1 METGIIV
8 IIALVVVVVIAGGIA
23 IAARSSI
30 LPARRTA
37 RLKKRFGAEYD
48 RAVEV
53 HGNRTAAEN
62 DLSERLRRRDNM
74 RLRELSDQQR
84 VAHTETWAAVQ
95 QEFVDDPVRAVRD
108 ARGLVEAIMADR
120 GYPGPASAADSEA
133 AFDQRLDDLSVDHSA
148 AVTGFRRAHATGR
161 PAEAGQSGTEHLR
174 EELVSYRDLVGSLLG
189 GLPTADGTTDRSPGA
204 GRTAVD
210 HTAPAADTERT
221 AVERPRRERGPEAG
235 L

>member
-30 LPARRTA
+30 LPGRRTT

-53 HGNRTAAEN
+53 HGNKAAAEN

-74 RLRELSDQQR
+74 TLRDLSDQQR
-84 VAHTETWAAVQ
+84 VAHTETWATVQ

-120 GYPGPASAADSEA
+120 GYPGPTSAADGDA
-133 AFDQRLDDLSVDHSA
+133 AFEQRLSDLSVDHSA
-148 AVTGFRRAHATGR
+148 AVTEFRRAHAAGR
-161 PAEAGQSGTEHLR
+161 PAEAGQSGTEHMR
-174 EELVSYRDLVGSLLG
+174 EELVSYRGLVEALLG
-189 GLPTADGTTDRSPGA
+189 GLPTADGTSRTTGA
-204 GRTAVD
+204 
-210 HTAPAADTERT
+210 ERT
-221 AVERPRRERGPEAG
+221 AVEQPRRERGPEAG

>member
-30 LPARRTA
+30 LPGRRTT

-48 RAVEV
+48 RTVEV
-53 HGNRTAAEN
+53 HGNKAAAEN

-74 RLRELSDQQR
+74 TLRDLSDQQR
-84 VAHTETWAAVQ
+84 VAHTQTWATVQ

-108 ARGLVEAIMADR
+108 ARGLVEAIMTDR
-120 GYPGPASAADSEA
+120 GYPGPTSAADSDA
-133 AFDQRLDDLSVDHSA
+133 AFEQRLNDLSVDHSA
-148 AVTGFRRAHATGR
+148 AVTEFRRAHAGR
-161 PAEAGQSGTEHLR
+161 PAGTGQSGTEHMR
-174 EELVSYRDLVGSLLG
+174 EELVSYRGLVEALLG
-189 GLPTADGTTDRSPGA
+189 GLPTADGTPRATGA
-204 GRTAVD
+204 Q
-210 HTAPAADTERT
+210 ERA
-221 AVERPRRERGPEAG
+221 AVEQPRRENGPEAG